1 MAEQMKQEA
10 AGKAIPA
17 GYQQTEVGV
26 IPEDW
31 STELLGNLAE
41 KVMVGIAS
49 AATHAYCRV
58 GIPLIRNQNIKPNK
72 LDADDLLFIN
82 ETYESSFKGKR
93 LKAGDLLTART
104 GYPGTTCIVPPEFEN
119 AQSFTTL
126 ITRPTNKINSLFL
139 SIFMNSDVGIDFFD
153 KNQIGGGQKNINA
166 ATLKNFIVAFPDSK
180 EQTAIANVLS
190 DSDALID
197 ALEQLIAKKQAI
209 KSATMQQLL
218 TGRTRLPAFALRPD
232 GTPKGYK
239 PSELGEIPEDWACY
253 TFNDVVDSCSSGA
266 TPYRGNKDFYKGTN
280 RWITSGELNY
290 CIINDTI
297 EKISDEAI
305 KKSNLNIHPQGT
317 FLMAITGLEAA
328 GTRGACGIVGRP
340 ATTNQSCMAIYPNE
354 KLSSAY
360 LYYWYVHNGE
370 NLAFKYCQGTKQLSY
385 TAGLI
390 KKIPLYIPTIKE
402 EQTAIAAILSD
413 MDNELQALTQKLD
426 KARALK
432 QGMMQQ
438 LLTGK
443 IRLPL
448 TAGA

>member
-354 KLSSAY
+354 KIVVS
-360 LYYWYVHNGE
+360 
-370 NLAFKYCQGTKQLSY
+370 
-385 TAGLI
+385 
-390 KKIPLYIPTIKE
+390 IPVLLVCA
-402 EQTAIAAILSD
+402 QWR
-413 MDNELQALTQKLD
+413 KL
-426 KARALK
+426 
-432 QGMMQQ
+432 GF
-438 LLTGK
+438 
-443 IRLPL
+443 
-448 TAGA
+448 

>member
-1 MAEQMKQEA
+1 ML
-10 AGKAIPA
+10 P
-17 GYQQTEVGV
+17 
-26 IPEDW
+26 PC
-31 STELLGNLAE
+31 
-41 KVMVGIAS
+41 
-49 AATHAYCRV
+49 CRV

-239 PSELGEIPEDWACY
+239 PSELGDIPEDWEVC
-253 TFNDVVDSCSSGA
+253 
-266 TPYRGNKDFYKGTN
+266 RL
-280 RWITSGELNY
+280 GELAVIKSGGTPSTTVQLYWDGYLNWCTPTDITALCGRKY
-290 CIINDTI
+290 LGNTARKITELGVANSAAEIFPAGTI
-297 EKISDEAI
+297 VMTSRATIGEC
-305 KKSNLNIHPQGT
+305 
-317 FLMAITGLEAA
+317 AITVA
-328 GTRGACGIVGRP
+328 P
-340 ATTNQSCMAIYPNE
+340 MTTNQGFKNFLCNDCSDNE
-354 KLSSAY
+354 FMYY
-360 LYYWYVHNGE
+360 LLGI
-370 NLAFKYCQGTKQLSY
+370 LKSRLI
-385 TAGLI
+385 GLCSGSTFLEISTTQVKNI
-390 KKIPLYIPTIKE
+390 KVSVPKKE
-402 EQTAIAAILSD
+402 EQTAIATILSD
-413 MDNELQALTQKLD
+413 MDNELQALTQKLE
-426 KARALK
+426 KARAMK

-448 TAGA
+448 AVGA